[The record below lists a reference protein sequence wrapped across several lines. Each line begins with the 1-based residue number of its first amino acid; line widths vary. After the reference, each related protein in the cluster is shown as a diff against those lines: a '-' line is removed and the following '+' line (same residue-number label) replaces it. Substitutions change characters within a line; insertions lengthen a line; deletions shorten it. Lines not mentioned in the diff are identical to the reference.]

1 MIICMEQ
8 TRTPVAVRRVLFGA
22 VMGAAFAAAAW
33 VALWLA
39 MHL

>member
-1 MIICMEQ
+1 MIIGMEQ

-22 VMGAAFAAAAW
+22 VMVAALVAAAW
-33 VALWLA
+33 IALWLA

>member
-1 MIICMEQ
+1 MIIGMDQ

-22 VMGAAFAAAAW
+22 VMGAALAAAAW